1 MADTTTTVLGLTKPE
16 VGASADTWGAKIN
29 ADLDS
34 IDGLFDT
41 GAYLKIA
48 KGGTGAGTA
57 ANART
62 GLGAAASG
70 ANTDITSVYLNNTGL
85 KVKDTN
91 ASHGLSIVPGSDLT
105 ADRVLT
111 LTTGDAART
120 LTMSGDATV
129 SQDYS
134 TTGNPQFATIEL
146 GHASDTTI
154 ARSAAGVIT
163 VEGVEVVTLSRTQT
177 LTNKTLTGTK
187 ETVFGITDG
196 AAFEI
201 DPANGGIQTITL
213 GASRTPKAT
222 NFAAGQSVLLMVL
235 DGTAYTLTWTD
246 ATFGGSGV
254 VWVGGSAPT
263 LDTTKYT
270 CIELWKVGT
279 QVYGAYV
286 GAA

>member
-1 MADTTTTVLGLTKPE
+1 MVISLKHKFVSSVTEGSDSTKVRTSNWNDDHDLLCATAVLLGRTTAGAGVVEELSASAVLTMLGL
-16 VGASADTWGAKIN
+16 N
-29 ADLDS
+29 
-34 IDGLFDT
+34 
-41 GAYLKIA
+41 
-48 KGGTGAGTA
+48 
-57 ANART
+57 
-62 GLGAAASG
+62 
-70 ANTDITSVYLNNTGL
+70 
-85 KVKDTN
+85 
-91 ASHGLSIVPGSDLT
+91 
-105 ADRVLT
+105 
-111 LTTGDAART
+111 
-120 LTMSGDATV
+120 
-129 SQDYS
+129 

-163 VEGVEVVTLSRTQT
+163 VEGVEVVTLSRSQT